1 MARTLKRT
9 AAFAALGSAL
19 SVRALAA
26 ALGWASG
33 SPRCPG

>member
-1 MARTLKRT
+1 MAKTLKRT
-9 AAFAALGSAL
+9 AAFTALGT
-19 SVRALAA
+19 RALFGRSRW

>member
-9 AAFAALGSAL
+9 AAFTALGTRPAL
-19 SVRALAA
+19 RALAA